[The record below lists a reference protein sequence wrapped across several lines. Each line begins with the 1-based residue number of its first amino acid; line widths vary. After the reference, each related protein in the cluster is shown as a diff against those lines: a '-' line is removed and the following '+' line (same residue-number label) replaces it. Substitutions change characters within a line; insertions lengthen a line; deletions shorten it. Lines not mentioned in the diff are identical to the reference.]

1 MAQAL
6 RQKPQAPPRPTRGLL
21 GFRRAVVSTVHQD
34 TAGASSQEEEY
45 LSVFM
50 CQAHIDLGL
59 LLVPRRTLVNQVVF
73 DLPMEQVEEILG
85 EF

>member
-1 MAQAL
+1 M
-6 RQKPQAPPRPTRGLL
+6 
-21 GFRRAVVSTVHQD
+21 VSTVHQD

-59 LLVPRRTLVNQVVF
+59 LLVPRTLVNQVVF

>member
-6 RQKPQAPPRPTRGLL
+6 RQKPQDPRPTRGLR

-59 LLVPRRTLVNQVVF
+59 LLVPRTLVNQVVF

>member
-1 MAQAL
+1 
-6 RQKPQAPPRPTRGLL
+6 
-21 GFRRAVVSTVHQD
+21 
-34 TAGASSQEEEY
+34 
-45 LSVFM
+45 M